1 MRCHL
6 YEMFIIIWSYGTK
19 NSSCVLDGTML
30 EQRQDSAKEKF
41 HMGPPILICEFSTYN
56 LTESLLLNLELV
68 FLCIQTLPA
77 LYDQYEDEVDYL
89 AGRGSRKLKKVYRKF
104 DSKVLDKIP
113 RGPVKEKKSKWTKC

>member
-1 MRCHL
+1 MEQRTIVV
-6 YEMFIIIWSYGTK
+6 F
-19 NSSCVLDGTML
+19 LDGTML
-30 EQRQDSAKEKF
+30 EQCQDSAKERLR
-41 HMGPPILICEFSTYN
+41 MGLPILICEFFTYN

-89 AGRGSRKLKKVYRKF
+89 AGRGSRNLRKVYRKF

-113 RGPVKEKKSKWTKC
+113 RGPMREKKSK